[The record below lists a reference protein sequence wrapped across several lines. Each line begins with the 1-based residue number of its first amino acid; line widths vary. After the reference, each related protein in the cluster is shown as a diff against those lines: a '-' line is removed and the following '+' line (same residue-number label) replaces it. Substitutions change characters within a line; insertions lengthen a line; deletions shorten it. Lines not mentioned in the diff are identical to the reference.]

1 MCMNLANNV
10 GTCKRTEHIWRNW
23 DLAPEDVWFWRQINH
38 PPSKRF
44 SVDKFII
51 SEKSEFRSVK
61 QKKVNSGDFSHGLL
75 SQCSGSHMLA
85 DNDHDQCAR
94 CELPI
99 KTRSEFASPWRYRQ
113 AHRHARKYLM
123 NNMRSVLEQGRLLSL
138 MLNLIFGAYCPRPDF
153 GDFSASWPPSWCVW
167 LGTGGSSC
175 PRQPLYWPVASSK
188 EMHQSSKAG
197 AKNLF

>member
-10 GTCKRTEHIWRNW
+10 GTCKRLEYLWRNW
-23 DLAPEDVWFWRQINH
+23 DLAPDDAWFWRQINH

-51 SEKSEFRSVK
+51 SEKSEFRSPK

-99 KTRSEFASPWRYRQ
+99 KTRSEFALPLEISPSPPTRKESIWRIIWEVFWNRCGCFP
-113 AHRHARKYLM
+113 
-123 NNMRSVLEQGRLLSL
+123 SI
-138 MLNLIFGAYCPRPDF
+138 LNLISGVLIIHDQISET
-153 GDFSASWPPSWCVW
+153 FSASWPPSWCVW

-175 PRQPLYWPVASSK
+175 PRQPLYWPVASS
-188 EMHQSSKAG
+188 
-197 AKNLF
+197 